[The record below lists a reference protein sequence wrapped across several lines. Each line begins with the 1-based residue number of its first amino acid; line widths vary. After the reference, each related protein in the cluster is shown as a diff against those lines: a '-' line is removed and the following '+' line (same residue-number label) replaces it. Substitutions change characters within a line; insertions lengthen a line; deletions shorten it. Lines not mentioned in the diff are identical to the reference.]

1 MHSDPWKPRRN
12 MGRPRSEQAH
22 ARVLDAAARLFAE
35 HGIDATSMDAIAE
48 ASGVSKATIYKHW
61 PDKGALCLEVM
72 SSLHGPEPLPSIPA
86 SSDVRADV
94 VAFLGRH
101 PPKPRSELRTR
112 LMPHLMAYA
121 ARRPA
126 FGQVWRLRVL
136 EPPRLQVME
145 LLKRAVDEGELSPDL
160 DIDAAVAEL
169 LGSMMYRNL
178 LRLMGGQHSRQS
190 RGGHRRDAVEGVRT
204 GAGPARAREALSRRR
219 SPIPSMIRSMSNV
232 AARSLRHA
240 DRSA

>member
-1 MHSDPWKPRRN
+1 MRGCST
-12 MGRPRSEQAH
+12 
-22 ARVLDAAARLFAE
+22 AAARLFADQ
-35 HGIDATSMDAIAE
+35 GIDATSMDAIAE
-48 ASGVSKATIYKHW
+48 ASSVSKATIYKHW

-72 SSLHGPEPLPSIPA
+72 SSLHGPEPFPSIPA

-136 EPPRLQVME
+136 EPPRLQLME
-145 LLKRAVDEGELSPDL
+145 LLKRAVDEGELAGSRYRRG
-160 DIDAAVAEL
+160 VAEL

-178 LRLMGGQHSRQS
+178 LRLMGGHPPDNLAEVIVATLWRAYG
-190 RGGHRRDAVEGVRT
+190 RAGGRPVR
-204 GAGPARAREALSRRR
+204 AKR
-219 SPIPSMIRSMSNV
+219 
-232 AARSLRHA
+232 
-240 DRSA
+240 